1 MSSASDTVDPF
12 IGREILDGQF
22 KIVQKIGMGGMG
34 AVYKALQPDM
44 NRMVAVKVLHPKLAD
59 RRDIAS
65 RFRREARAM
74 SHLTHPHTAR
84 VFMYDAL
91 EDGTLFIVMELLE
104 GKTINRVVRAEGPME
119 LRRALR
125 IMMQVCGALEEA
137 HVAGM
142 VHRDLKPENVFLCK
156 QGGLADFP
164 KVLDFGL
171 AKVTYR
177 EMQPGSVQLT
187 REGMVFGTP
196 EFMSPEQAQG
206 RTLTPA
212 SDVYSLAV
220 ILYEMLT
227 GLLPFDAKNPLDFLQ
242 LHVSAPPIPISE
254 RVEGLTFPPELWA
267 CLERALAKRPESRY
281 ASAAGF
287 EGDLEEVLAGV
298 TVLPA
303 RRSGAAPGSQLE
315 VAAGAPAESKA
326 AVAPAARAPSRPFVA
341 SFSWQSAAVGFV
353 AAMVFAGVLLVSTI
367 LVVPPH

>member
-1 MSSASDTVDPF
+1 MSSEAAKEDPF
-12 IGREILDGQF
+12 IGRVILDGQF
-22 KIVQKIGMGGMG
+22 KIVQKIGIGGMG

-59 RRDIAS
+59 RKDIAS

-74 SHLTHPHTAR
+74 SHLTHPNTAR
-84 VFMYDAL
+84 VFLYDEL

-119 LRRALR
+119 VARALR
-125 IMMQVCGALEEA
+125 IMLQVCGALEEA
-137 HVAGM
+137 HIAGI
-142 VHRDLKPENVFLCK
+142 VHRDLKPENIFLCR
-156 QGGLADFP
+156 QGGLTDFP

-171 AKVTYR
+171 AKVTRR

-227 GLLPFDAKNPLDFLQ
+227 GVLPFEATSSLDYLQ
-242 LHVSAPPIPISE
+242 LHVSAPPIPLGE
-254 RVEGLTFPPELWA
+254 RLEGMSFPPELWS
-267 CLERALAKRPESRY
+267 CLSRALAKHPEARFS
-281 ASAAGF
+281 SAAGF
-287 EGDLEEVLAGV
+287 AEELEGVLARLTLDV
-298 TVLPA
+298 PRRPTVPSSIAVAETPAEREPSAPMSAPKNSSFSLPSA
-303 RRSGAAPGSQLE
+303 ALGFGLAALLFGAWWLFCA
-315 VAAGAPAESKA
+315 VAAAKT
-326 AVAPAARAPSRPFVA
+326 
-341 SFSWQSAAVGFV
+341 Q
-353 AAMVFAGVLLVSTI
+353 
-367 LVVPPH
+367 

>member
-1 MSSASDTVDPF
+1 M
-12 IGREILDGQF
+12 DGQF
-22 KIVQKIGMGGMG
+22 RIVQKIGTGGMG

-44 NRMVAVKVLHPKLAD
+44 NRMVAVKVLHPKLAN
-59 RRDIAS
+59 RKDIAS

-84 VFMYDAL
+84 VFLYDEL
-91 EDGTLFIVMELLE
+91 DDGTLFIVMELLE
-104 GKTINRVVRAEGPME
+104 GKTINRVVRTEGPME

-125 IMMQVCGALEEA
+125 MMMQVCGALEEA

-142 VHRDLKPENVFLCK
+142 VHRDLKPENIFLCR

-171 AKVTYR
+171 AKVTRR

-206 RTLTPA
+206 RSLTPA

-227 GLLPFDAKNPLDFLQ
+227 GLLPFDSKNPLDFLQ

-254 RVEGLTFPPELWA
+254 RVEGLTFPAELWA
-267 CLERALAKRPESRY
+267 CLERALAKRPEARY

-287 EGDLEEVLAGV
+287 EADLEEVLAGV
-298 TVLPA
+298 TVMSA
-303 RRSGAAPGSQLE
+303 RRSGEPSALVVASRTSASTPVILFAPK
-315 VAAGAPAESKA
+315 VA
-326 AVAPAARAPSRPFVA
+326 APAAQSQPSTS
-341 SFSWQSAAVGFV
+341 SFSWKSGAIGFV
-353 AAMVFAGVLLVSTI
+353 TGLLVMI
-367 LVVPPH
+367 LALLGSALVFLAH